1 MKAAFPGQSLKGH
14 MQASDTVPLEVMETG
29 ACCVWY
35 RGLCGKEVCVVQRS
49 VWYRGLCG
57 TEVCVVKDFC
67 PQTGMCVPMLFFHLY
82 ACMYLCCS

>member
-35 RGLCGKEVCVVQRS
+35 RGLCGKEVCVVKRS

-57 TEVCVVKDFC
+57 KGLLSSNGHVCSYVVFSFVC
-67 PQTGMCVPMLFFHLY
+67 MHVPVL
-82 ACMYLCCS
+82 